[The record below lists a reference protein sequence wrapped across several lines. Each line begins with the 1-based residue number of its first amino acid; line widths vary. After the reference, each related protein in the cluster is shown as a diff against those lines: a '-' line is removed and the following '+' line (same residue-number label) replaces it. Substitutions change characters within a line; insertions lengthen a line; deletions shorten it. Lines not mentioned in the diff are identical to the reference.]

1 MTASDN
7 SLNKAGQPAGP
18 ARVFRSLRYR
28 NYRLFFIGQGISL
41 IGTWMQTVAMGWLVY
56 RMTSSAFLLGVI
68 SFASLICV
76 FLFSPLAGV
85 LSDRFDCR
93 RIMLIT
99 QGLSMVQALTLAAVV
114 LTGTAAVWNLIALSA
129 ALGLI
134 NSFDMPAR
142 QSLILDLVEDKADL
156 GNAIALNSSLFNGA
170 RLIGPAIAGIL
181 VALVGE
187 GICFLINGLS
197 FIVVLAC
204 LLSMRLNPRGIV
216 PTQDNFFSGMKE
228 GLAYASSFPPIKY
241 TLILLSLSALVA
253 MPYAVLLPVFA
264 REVLQGNANTLGFL
278 VSAAGCGAL
287 VGAIYLASF
296 KDVRGLLKMII
307 IAAIAF
313 GAGLVLFS
321 FSHVLWLSLLFIA
334 IAGFG
339 MVTQMAATNT
349 LLQLIA
355 DDDKRGRV
363 ISFYIVSFNG
373 VSPFGSLLYGWLA
386 SIIGVSFTVLAG
398 GLCCMSGGLLFIGRF
413 KSIKYQVLSA
423 LYKKGLVSEPPASE
437 D

>member
-7 SLNKAGQPAGP
+7 SLNKAGQPAGR

-76 FLFSPLAGV
+76 FLFSPLAGM

-114 LTGTAAVWNLIALSA
+114 LTGTAAVWNLIVLSA

-204 LLSMRLNPRGIV
+204 LLSMRLNARGIV
-216 PTQDNFFSGMKE
+216 PTQDNFFQRHEGRTGLRFELSTHQIHADIVVTLRSGRH
-228 GLAYASSFPPIKY
+228 
-241 TLILLSLSALVA
+241 ALCGV
-253 MPYAVLLPVFA
+253 
-264 REVLQGNANTLGFL
+264 
-278 VSAAGCGAL
+278 AAG
-287 VGAIYLASF
+287 
-296 KDVRGLLKMII
+296 
-307 IAAIAF
+307 
-313 GAGLVLFS
+313 
-321 FSHVLWLSLLFIA
+321 
-334 IAGFG
+334 
-339 MVTQMAATNT
+339 
-349 LLQLIA
+349 
-355 DDDKRGRV
+355 
-363 ISFYIVSFNG
+363 
-373 VSPFGSLLYGWLA
+373 
-386 SIIGVSFTVLAG
+386 
-398 GLCCMSGGLLFIGRF
+398 LC
-413 KSIKYQVLSA
+413 
-423 LYKKGLVSEPPASE
+423 P
-437 D
+437 